1 MISRGW
7 SERISCFPAP
17 RGSAV
22 GKPPGVSPRDRNN
35 KTDRKIHRPRVGKAI
50 TGADRRGNLRG
61 SLRDAQAQAAAVG
74 AQQPVA
80 KSTGC
85 QTAVQRSWSLNQK
98 GYDEGDCE
106 PANGRMDDV
115 NGYVSYQCR
124 AQGPYEGMTDDFS
137 AGHKTPTLSATGL
150 RGPGTG

>member
-1 MISRGW
+1 MYTASAAAVAKAWENQQSAPYLHPPGAKSLVHARVRQHRPHHAPVDETAAGSSACRQRGPAQCTIEEAPGCMISRGW
-7 SERISCFPAP
+7 SERIFYFLAP

-22 GKPPGVSPRDRNN
+22 GKPPDVSPRDRNN
-35 KTDRKIHRPRVGKAI
+35 KTDRTIHRPRGGTAI

-85 QTAVQRSWSLNQK
+85 
-98 GYDEGDCE
+98 
-106 PANGRMDDV
+106 
-115 NGYVSYQCR
+115 
-124 AQGPYEGMTDDFS
+124 
-137 AGHKTPTLSATGL
+137 
-150 RGPGTG
+150 